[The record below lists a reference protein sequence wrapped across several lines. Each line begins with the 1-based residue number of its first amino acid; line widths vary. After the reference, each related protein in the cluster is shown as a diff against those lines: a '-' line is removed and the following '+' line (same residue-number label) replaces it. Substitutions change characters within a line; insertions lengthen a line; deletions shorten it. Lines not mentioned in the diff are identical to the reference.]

1 METVDK
7 LIFFLFINDL
17 SCVKKCGNLVE
28 KKFCNKM
35 VYFFHNLMY
44 TNRSLFILWGDGRMN
59 VDILW
64 TKFLGQIK
72 DELTSLS
79 FTTWFADTQ
88 LHRLENG
95 KAYIIVP
102 MPIHKKHLMDN
113 YADLITKTLNDI
125 TGTNFEL
132 VFILKE
138 EIEDVLPKKSEIEE
152 VVEGIPNNK
161 VHSNLNAKYTF
172 ENFIVGNSN
181 KFAHAAALSVAENP
195 GKMYNPLFIYGNS
208 GLGKTHLMHAIGNYI
223 LENSNKKVLYVT
235 SDQFTQDFIKLNK
248 KDDSGTNFNY
258 VDFFKNKYRNIDV
271 LIIDDIQFLGG
282 ATKTQQEFFH
292 TFNSLYNDSK
302 QIIISSDRSPD
313 DLKLLEDRLRTRFC
327 WGLTVNI
334 FPPDF
339 SLRMQIL
346 KKKIIAGNFE
356 KEISEEVIEY
366 IASNIGTDVRQL
378 EGSITRIVAYS
389 TIMGGVDITL
399 DLAIEALKDF
409 ISKGMCEKN
418 DIQRIQKIVSEYFQI
433 SVEDIRSKKR
443 SSNISFP
450 RQIAMYLCRNMTSES
465 FPKIGTEFG
474 GKDHSTVMH
483 SVEKIENEIKINKD
497 LANIIEKLKK
507 DIGVV

>member
-1 METVDK
+1 
-7 LIFFLFINDL
+7 
-17 SCVKKCGNLVE
+17 
-28 KKFCNKM
+28 M
-35 VYFFHNLMY
+35 VYFFHKLIY
-44 TNRSLFILWGDGRMN
+44 TNRSLFIFLGEEGDDIMN

-64 TKFLGQIK
+64 SNFLGQIK
-72 DELTSLS
+72 EDLTSLS
-79 FTTWFADTQ
+79 FNTWFSDTE
-88 LHRLENG
+88 LYKLEDG

-102 MPIHKKHLMDN
+102 MPIHKKHLMEN
-113 YADLITKTLNDI
+113 FSTLMVDKLSNI
-125 TGTNFEL
+125 TGSNYEL
-132 VFILKE
+132 VLLLKE
-138 EIEDVLPKKSEIEE
+138 EIETEVPKSTEKVEKMEE
-152 VVEGIPNNK
+152 SSIVPKI
-161 VHSNLNAKYTF
+161 HSNLKSKYSF

-195 GKMYNPLFIYGNS
+195 GNMYNPLFIYGNS
-208 GLGKTHLMHAIGNYI
+208 GLGKTHLMHAIGNFI
-223 LENSNKKVLYVT
+223 LENSNKTILYVT
-235 SDQFTQDFIKLNK
+235 SDQFIQDFISINK
-248 KDDSGTNFNY
+248 KDDHGTNFNY

-282 ATKTQQEFFH
+282 ATQTQQEFFH
-292 TFNSLYNDSK
+292 TFNNLYNDSK
-302 QIIISSDRSPD
+302 QIIISSDRSPA
-313 DLKLLEDRLRTRFC
+313 DLKLLEERLRTRFT

-334 FPPDF
+334 YPPDF
-339 SLRMQIL
+339 ALRTEIL

-356 KEISEEVIEY
+356 KEIPDDVVEY

-378 EGSITRIVAYS
+378 EGSITRLIAYS
-389 TIMGGVDITL
+389 TIMGGAEITL

-409 ISKGMCEKN
+409 ISKGMGEKN
-418 DIQRIQKIVSEYFQI
+418 DVHRIQKIVSEYFQI

-450 RQIAMYLCRNMTSES
+450 RQIAMYLCRTMKSES

-483 SVEKIENEIKINKD
+483 SVEKIENEIKVNKY

>member
-1 METVDK
+1 
-7 LIFFLFINDL
+7 
-17 SCVKKCGNLVE
+17 
-28 KKFCNKM
+28 
-35 VYFFHNLMY
+35 
-44 TNRSLFILWGDGRMN
+44 MN

-64 TKFLGQIK
+64 SNFLGQIK

-79 FTTWFADTQ
+79 FDTWFSNTELYKLKDD
-88 LHRLENG
+88 

-102 MPIHKKHLMDN
+102 MPIHKKHLIDN
-113 YADLITKTLNDI
+113 YSQLITDTLNDI
-125 TGTNFEL
+125 TGSNYEIVL
-132 VFILKE
+132 LLKE
-138 EIEDVLPKKSEIEE
+138 EIEEELEKKEE
-152 VVEGIPNNK
+152 NIIIVDETKEKFN
-161 VHSNLNAKYTF
+161 SFEQTNLKSKYTF
-172 ENFIVGNSN
+172 DNFIVGNSN
-181 KFAHAAALSVAENP
+181 KFAQAAALSVAENP
-195 GKMYNPLFIYGNS
+195 GNMYNPLFIYGNS

-223 LENSNKKVLYVT
+223 AKNTNKRVLYVT
-235 SDQFTQDFIKLNK
+235 SDQFIQDFIGINK
-248 KDDSGTNFNY
+248 KDDNGTNFNY

-282 ATKTQQEFFH
+282 ATQTQQEFFH

-339 SLRMQIL
+339 ALRTEIIR
-346 KKKIIAGNFE
+346 KKIIAGNFE
-356 KEISEEVIEY
+356 QEIPDDVIEY

-378 EGSITRIVAYS
+378 EGSITRLIAYS
-389 TIMGGVDITL
+389 TIMGGAKITL

-409 ISKGMCEKN
+409 ISKGMGEKN
-418 DIQRIQKIVSEYFQI
+418 DVHRIQKIVSEYFQI

-450 RQIAMYLCRNMTSES
+450 RQIAMYLCRTMTSES

-483 SVEKIENEIKINKD
+483 SVEKIENEIKVNKD

-507 DIGVV
+507 DIGIV

>member
-1 METVDK
+1 MEIVDK
-7 LIFFLFINDL
+7 LILFLFINDL

-132 VFILKE
+132 VLILKE
-138 EIEDVLPKKSEIEE
+138 EIEEVLPKKIEIEE

-195 GKMYNPLFIYGNS
+195 GKAYNPLFLY
-208 GLGKTHLMHAIGNYI
+208 LFHKFHLVY
-223 LENSNKKVLYVT
+223 
-235 SDQFTQDFIKLNK
+235 
-248 KDDSGTNFNY
+248 
-258 VDFFKNKYRNIDV
+258 
-271 LIIDDIQFLGG
+271 LI
-282 ATKTQQEFFH
+282 
-292 TFNSLYNDSK
+292 
-302 QIIISSDRSPD
+302 
-313 DLKLLEDRLRTRFC
+313 
-327 WGLTVNI
+327 
-334 FPPDF
+334 
-339 SLRMQIL
+339 
-346 KKKIIAGNFE
+346 
-356 KEISEEVIEY
+356 
-366 IASNIGTDVRQL
+366 
-378 EGSITRIVAYS
+378 
-389 TIMGGVDITL
+389 
-399 DLAIEALKDF
+399 
-409 ISKGMCEKN
+409 
-418 DIQRIQKIVSEYFQI
+418 
-433 SVEDIRSKKR
+433 
-443 SSNISFP
+443 
-450 RQIAMYLCRNMTSES
+450 
-465 FPKIGTEFG
+465 
-474 GKDHSTVMH
+474 
-483 SVEKIENEIKINKD
+483 
-497 LANIIEKLKK
+497 
-507 DIGVV
+507 

>member
-1 METVDK
+1 
-7 LIFFLFINDL
+7 
-17 SCVKKCGNLVE
+17 
-28 KKFCNKM
+28 
-35 VYFFHNLMY
+35 
-44 TNRSLFILWGDGRMN
+44 MN

-64 TKFLGQIK
+64 SNFLGQIK
-72 DELTSLS
+72 EELTSLS
-79 FTTWFADTQ
+79 YNTWFSETE
-88 LHRLENG
+88 LYKLENG

-113 YADLITKTLNDI
+113 FSTIMTEKLASI
-125 TGTNFEL
+125 TGSNYEL
-132 VFILKE
+132 VLLLKE
-138 EIEDVLPKKSEIEE
+138 EIEKEIPKSTE
-152 VVEGIPNNK
+152 VVEKQESKEQNNSA
-161 VHSNLNAKYTF
+161 VQSNLKNKYTF

-195 GKMYNPLFIYGNS
+195 GNMYNPLFIYGNS
-208 GLGKTHLMHAIGNYI
+208 GLGKTHLMHAIGNFI
-223 LENSNKKVLYVT
+223 QENSNKTVLYVT
-235 SDQFTQDFIKLNK
+235 SDNFIQDFISMTK
-248 KDDSGTNFNY
+248 KDDHGNNFNY

-282 ATKTQQEFFH
+282 ATQTQQEFFH
-292 TFNSLYNDSK
+292 TFNNLYNDSK
-302 QIIISSDRSPD
+302 QIIVSSDRSPA
-313 DLKLLEDRLRTRFC
+313 DLKMLEERLRTRFT

-334 FPPDF
+334 YPPDF
-339 SLRMQIL
+339 ALRTEII

-356 KEISEEVIEY
+356 KEIPDDVIEY

-378 EGSITRIVAYS
+378 EGSITRLIAYS
-389 TIMGGVDITL
+389 TIMGGAEITL

-409 ISKGMCEKN
+409 ISKGMGEKN
-418 DIQRIQKIVSEYFQI
+418 DVHRIQKIVSEYFQI

-450 RQIAMYLCRNMTSES
+450 RQIAMYLCRVMTNES

-483 SVEKIENEIKINKD
+483 SVEKIENEIKVNKD

>member
-1 METVDK
+1 MGGDRV
-7 LIFFLFINDL
+7 N
-17 SCVKKCGNLVE
+17 VE
-28 KKFCNKM
+28 
-35 VYFFHNLMY
+35 
-44 TNRSLFILWGDGRMN
+44 ILWQN
-59 VDILW
+59 VL
-64 TKFLGQIK
+64 KEIK
-72 DELTSLS
+72 DELSSLA
-79 FTTWFADTQ
+79 FDTWFSDVK
-88 LHRLENG
+88 LVELDNG
-95 KAYIIVP
+95 VATIEVP
-102 MPIHKKHLMDN
+102 MSIHKKHLSDN
-113 YADLITKTLNDI
+113 YFELIRVALNKV
-125 TGTNFEL
+125 TGTNFDLEFL
-132 VFILKE
+132 LPDEIDNKKIEKEKE
-138 EIEDVLPKKSEIEE
+138 EETVREEGVPKSFK
-152 VVEGIPNNK
+152 NQ
-161 VHSNLNAKYTF
+161 SNLNPKYNF
-172 ENFIVGNSN
+172 ENFIVGSSN
-181 KFAHAAALSVAENP
+181 KFAQAAALSVAENP

-223 LENSNKKVLYVT
+223 VENSNRRVLYVT
-235 SDQFTQDFIKLNK
+235 SDQFRDDFVGINK
-248 KDDSGTNFNY
+248 KDEKGTNFNY

-282 ATKTQQEFFH
+282 ATQTQQEFFH

-339 SLRMQIL
+339 ALRTEIL

-356 KEISEEVIEY
+356 KEIPDDVVEY

-378 EGSITRIVAYS
+378 EGSITRLIAYS
-389 TIMGGVDITL
+389 TIMGGAEITL

-409 ISKGMCEKN
+409 ISKGMGEKN

-450 RQIAMYLCRNMTSES
+450 RQIAMYLCRTMTNES

-474 GKDHSTVMH
+474 GKDHTTVMH
-483 SVEKIENEIKINKD
+483 SVEKIEKEITVNKD